1 MEEVLNLLDS
11 KKIRYKL
18 IKHIPV
24 HTIEDMKEVGLLDEG
39 YVCKNLFV
47 RNANGH
53 THYLICCHHSKQVDM
68 KVLANKINSTR
79 LSFASSER
87 LKKYLN
93 LEQGYVSPFGILND
107 TNKEVIV
114 VFDEEIKNEK
124 LVGFHPNINTAT
136 VYLDFKD
143 LENIIKEHG
152 NEIMYINL

>member
-1 MEEVLNLLDS
+1 MQEVLDLLDN
-11 KKIRYKL
+11 KNIEYKL

-24 HTIEDMKEVGLLDEG
+24 HTIEDMNNIGLLDEG

-53 THYLICCHHSKQVDM
+53 IHYLISCHHSKTIDM
-68 KVLANKINSTR
+68 KLLANKINSTR

-107 TNKEVIV
+107 INKEVIV
-114 VFDEEIKNEK
+114 VFDEELKNKE
-124 LVGFHPNINTAT
+124 LVGFHPNTNEAT
-136 VYLDFKD
+136 VYLKFND

-152 NEIMYINL
+152 NKIIYINL

>member
-1 MEEVLNLLDS
+1 MQEVLDLLDN
-11 KKIRYKL
+11 KNIEYKI

-24 HTIEDMKEVGLLDEG
+24 HTIEDMNNVGLLDEG

-53 THYLICCHHSKQVDM
+53 IHYLISCHHSKLIDM
-68 KVLANKINSTR
+68 KLLASKINSTR

-107 TNKEVIV
+107 INKEVIV
-114 VFDEEIKNEK
+114 VFDEELKNKE
-124 LVGFHPNINTAT
+124 LVGFHPNTNEAT
-136 VYLDFKD
+136 VYLKFND

-152 NEIMYINL
+152 NKIIYINL